1 MSQCWKITPNVVF
14 DFFQLCHFPSIFV
27 IIKLACLVTL
37 FDRQLQ
43 VFPTPP
49 NGLFWAFGRK
59 FWPLKNVNRA
69 RFARHVE
76 WYFFGEIQTLWS
88 VVIRR
93 RWGRRHQSCCCCR
106 YAARGRRKTM
116 EWDKWWKMLRRI
128 FPSTHSPHPSWRKQ
142 ASMSTKKEK
151 KWQQTELN
159 KNTHMVGKSPKWAI
173 FGHFNA
179 FLPTLMVKVAHL
191 DRHVEWDFWG
201 DFPILWMGG
210 KLPIYM
216 F

>member
-1 MSQCWKITPNVVF
+1 MEFW
-14 DFFQLCHFPSIFV
+14 HFLSFWVMFKLTGPV
-27 IIKLACLVTL
+27 IL

-159 KNTHMVGKSPKWAI
+159 KNTHLVGKSPKMGYFWLFQCI
-173 FGHFNA
+173 FANSN
-179 FLPTLMVKVAHL
+179 
-191 DRHVEWDFWG
+191 
-201 DFPILWMGG
+201 G
-210 KLPIYM
+210 KGSSLRSPC
-216 F
+216 